1 MWIVVF
7 ITQNRETA
15 DTVTELLREA
25 GLIVKIRTLGA
36 KSDNV
41 YGCYEILLPESEV
54 EEGHR
59 ILVSN
64 LFQFYIPYQ
73 PM

>member
-25 GLIVKIRTLGA
+25 GLIVKIRTLGT
-36 KSDNV
+36 KSNNV
-41 YGCYEILLPESEV
+41 YGCYEILLPESQV

-59 ILVSN
+59 ILISN
-64 LFQFYIPYQ
+64 VF
-73 PM
+73 

>member
-7 ITQNRETA
+7 ISQNKEIA
-15 DTVTELLREA
+15 DRVTDVLRQA
-25 GLIVKIRTLGA
+25 GLIVKVRTLGA

-59 ILVSN
+59 VLISN
-64 LFQFYIPYQ
+64 FY
-73 PM
+73 

>member
-7 ITQNRETA
+7 ITQSRETA

-25 GLIVKIRTLGA
+25 GLIVKIRNLGT
-36 KSDNV
+36 KSSNNV

-59 ILVSN
+59 ILISN
-64 LFQFYIPYQ
+64 MF
-73 PM
+73 

>member
-64 LFQFYIPYQ
+64 LF
-73 PM
+73 